1 MFRPH
6 CGSSQVTFIDEILW
20 SIAGLLLT
28 IGGLFVPAAIVGLP
42 QDSALWQLPASLAAI
57 PIYPLQVTYQI
68 AAVLLV
74 SCMGGRQAATLSQI
88 AYLILGLSGF
98 QIFAQGGDWSYLKE
112 PTFGYLLGFI
122 PAAWI
127 CGGIAVPPPRRGE
140 PRTFRWQPSPPLEV
154 LSWGGFLGLCA
165 IHGLGLLYLSL
176 LALFQ
181 QVPQG
186 WLSAIWQYS
195 VLPIPGQLVLVCVV
209 AVLARFLRL
218 VLFY

>member
-1 MFRPH
+1 MSKPH

-20 SIAGLLLT
+20 AIAGLLLT
-28 IGGLFVPAAIVGLP
+28 IGGLFVPAAIIGIP
-42 QDSALWQLPASLAAI
+42 QESAGWQLPTSLAAI
-57 PIYPLQVTYQI
+57 PIYPLQISYQI

-74 SCMGGRQAATLSQI
+74 SCMGGRQAAMVSQI

-98 QIFAQGGDWSYLKE
+98 QIFAQGGDLSYLKE

-127 CGGIAVPPPRRGE
+127 CGGIAVPRPRRGE
-140 PRTFRWQPSPPLEV
+140 PRTFKWQSAPKLEI
-154 LSWGGFLGLCA
+154 LSWGGVLGLCA
-165 IHGLGLLYLSL
+165 IHALGLAYLSV

-186 WLSAIWQYS
+186 WLAAIWQYS
-195 VLPIPGQLVLVCVV
+195 VVPLPGQLVLVCVV
-209 AVLARFLRL
+209 AVLARFMRL
-218 VLFY
+218 ILFY